1 MESTFS
7 DLCGNGV
14 LLDYI
19 KSLLCIL
26 DDRPQTFTEFV
37 SDDRYRRVRH
47 VVDLIDKDSKLSLQ
61 IMRKYGAHIKSQY
74 QLRKS
79 VEFVAQQ
86 VIDGKIIVVPLGT
99 NHLIIWGGDGIK
111 NKCWFQLCIKKYAD
125 TVIK

>member
-1 MESTFS
+1 
-7 DLCGNGV
+7 
-14 LLDYI
+14 
-19 KSLLCIL
+19 
-26 DDRPQTFTEFV
+26 
-37 SDDRYRRVRH
+37 

-99 NHLIIWGGDGIK
+99 NHLIIWGGDGVSV
-111 NKCWFQLCIKKYAD
+111 LVCINVSKETFPAKHI
-125 TVIK
+125 VK